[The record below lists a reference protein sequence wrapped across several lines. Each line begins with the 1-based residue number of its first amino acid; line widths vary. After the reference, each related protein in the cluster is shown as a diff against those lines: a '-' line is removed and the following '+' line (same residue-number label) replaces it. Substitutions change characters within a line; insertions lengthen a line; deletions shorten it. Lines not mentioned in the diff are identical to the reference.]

1 MWFCSGQARAE
12 FTLFARLRSTCGT
25 TNRQRLLRFGF
36 HELHNAPSLANKMV
50 TCDHRAILR
59 EAHYLCRRVQGRGL
73 QVVSTISDDSR
84 FLLEPFLRSDPIL
97 NQLATNANKSSEPP
111 PTHAGAPSD
120 SERAKQPPLPG
131 PPYKP
136 YAEKPALPEPP
147 YKPYAEKP
155 ALPEPYEPY
164 KGM

>member
-1 MWFCSGQARAE
+1 M
-12 FTLFARLRSTCGT
+12 
-25 TNRQRLLRFGF
+25 
-36 HELHNAPSLANKMV
+36 
-50 TCDHRAILR
+50 
-59 EAHYLCRRVQGRGL
+59 
-73 QVVSTISDDSR
+73 
-84 FLLEPFLRSDPIL
+84 L
-97 NQLATNANKSSEPP
+97 NQLATNANKLSEPP
-111 PTHAGAPSD
+111 PTHAGAPPD